1 MLTFFI
7 AGLLYLLRFE
17 RVDNLGAYSIPFGDR
32 PSHPICFQQL
42 GAIIAVMHLTR
53 RFYVRN
59 LLVLFSVLLVLEGC
73 NRNEIH
79 IGDSVM
85 ADVTTDASFADGSKL
100 SGKLYLSNGRLRVD
114 WGEFADVFDLTKRTG
129 WRVMANPKVYR
140 DLADKDLS
148 TYAPQ
153 VTNGSVCPSAQVPSA
168 CKLAGKEKVNGRVTN
183 KCDVWNPRGFHVYF
197 WTDDTLLI
205 TVRCDIGETR
215 YEVRNFRKATV
226 SDALFELP
234 AHYSRLP

>member
-1 MLTFFI
+1 M
-7 AGLLYLLRFE
+7 ACSE
-17 RVDNLGAYSIPFGDR
+17 
-32 PSHPICFQQL
+32 QL
-42 GAIIAVMHLTR
+42 GVIIAVMHRKLR
-53 RFYVRN
+53 HFHVRN
-59 LLVLFSVLLVLEGC
+59 LVVLFPVLLLLSGC

-85 ADVTTDASFADGSKL
+85 ADVTTDASVAIGSKL

-129 WRVMANPKVYR
+129 WRVIASSKTYR

-153 VTNGSVCPSAQVPSA
+153 VTNGSICPYAQVPSA
-168 CKLAGKEKVNGRVTN
+168 CKLVGKEKVNGRVVN
-183 KCDVWNPRGFHVYF
+183 KWDIWNPRGFHVYF
-197 WTDDTLLI
+197 WTDETLPI

-215 YEVRNFRKATV
+215 YEAKNLRKATF

-234 AHYSRLP
+234 TGYQRVDRSHIP